1 MTFEAF
7 IPDAVDREQVALSDG
22 ATQVSYG
29 ELLASSE
36 SLKQSEL
43 RGLVLLA
50 TENTIERISAYISL
64 VHAGIP
70 VMLLDSAIEY
80 SYLQDVTERFL
91 PSLVVGFD
99 YQLPHFHAEK
109 HAVLGNVLV
118 SDVQVAQVNKDLC
131 VMLATSG
138 STGNPKFVKLSRENI
153 VSNAVAIAESL
164 SINEAEKAITSLPFS
179 YTYGLSV
186 INSHI
191 VSSAS
196 LLVTSAPVVS
206 TDFWNLVYEGS
217 ATSIAGVPT
226 SYRMLRQMRW
236 DPEKYPSL
244 RYMTQ
249 AGGRLPDDDRTYFLD
264 LLENQGIRFF
274 VMYGQTEATARM
286 SVAPPE
292 LLRAQISTAG
302 YAIPGGSLQVI
313 NPDESGIGEIQYS
326 GPNVMMGYAEHED
339 DLTKPQELPQ
349 SLVTGDLGYLL
360 DGALFLVGRTKRI
373 VKIFGVRVSL
383 DDVDRW
389 LSNHGHGIA
398 VQGNDVVVVFI
409 EAPFED
415 TKTLRSDLAEYLKVN
430 KTGIKVEV
438 IAKIPLLSSGKVD
451 FQALTALANS

>member
-7 IPDAVDREQVALSDG
+7 IPVAVDHEQVALSDG
-22 ATQVSYG
+22 ASQVSYG
-29 ELLASSE
+29 ELLASAE

-50 TENTIERISAYISL
+50 TENTIERISAYVSL

-99 YQLPHFHAEK
+99 YQLPHFHPEK

-196 LLVTSAPVVS
+196 LLVTSSPVVS
-206 TDFWNLVYEGS
+206 ADFWNLVNEGS

-264 LLENQGIRFF
+264 LLAKSNIRFY
-274 VMYGQTEATARM
+274 VMYGQTEATARI
-286 SVAPPE
+286 SVAPPD
-292 LLRAQISTAG
+292 LLRTHISTAG
-302 YAIPGGSLQVI
+302 YAIPGGSFDVI
-313 NPDESGIGEIQYS
+313 NPDKSGIGEIQYS
-326 GPNVMMGYAEHED
+326 GPNVMMGYAEHQD

-430 KTGIKVEV
+430 KTGIKIEV
-438 IAKIPLLSSGKVD
+438 IEQIPLLSSGKID
-451 FQALTALANS
+451 FQSLTAWANS